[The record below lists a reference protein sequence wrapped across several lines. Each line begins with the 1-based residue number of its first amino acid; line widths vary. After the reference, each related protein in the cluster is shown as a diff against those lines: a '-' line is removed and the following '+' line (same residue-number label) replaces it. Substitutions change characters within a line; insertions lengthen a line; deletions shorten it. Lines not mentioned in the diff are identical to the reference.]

1 MRKRI
6 LFLLCF
12 LFVSAAAV
20 AQEDDAKNKNGS
32 FYSLYGVGYP
42 YDNTTA
48 RESGMGI
55 LGVSLSSIESNTL
68 QNPAAWG
75 SNFFSTA
82 SSGFRFSQYET
93 QNKNSKSVNSLLETG
108 YLQFI
113 FPIYKEK
120 LGFSASLYPVT
131 KSSYRVFSPSSYIN
145 SPADTINYITDYS
158 GSGGINKLE
167 LGFGWKINKNLSVGY
182 APSFAFLTRNNSE
195 SVYFSQ
201 SGLAD
206 NFLDKRYSGTAMGHR
221 FGALFEVGRLLN
233 QNDFL
238 SIGAALTLPINFNA
252 EQNKTINKQ
261 ISGVLQE
268 VVISTEKGTLTL
280 PMEMAFGFTYY
291 PNNYLNVSA
300 EGQFQQWSKFRSD
313 IQPTDEN
320 FMADRT
326 RAGIGAEYHPYRFGS
341 DRLLS
346 KFRYSAGIAYDTG
359 HLQIAGKKID
369 TIWLSAGI
377 GLRTL
382 SRSSVDISF
391 QYGLR
396 GTTANSLIKEN
407 IWALNLSVNLAELMF
422 IRPKLD

>member
-1 MRKRI
+1 MRKI
-6 LFLLCF
+6 LLPLFCF
-12 LFVSAAAV
+12 LFASATV
-20 AQEDDAKNKNGS
+20 LAQEDDTKNKNGS
-32 FYSLYGVGYP
+32 FYSLFGVGYP

-48 RESGMGI
+48 RQSGMGV
-55 LGVSLSSIESNTL
+55 LGVSLSGIESNTL

-75 SNFFSTA
+75 SNLFSTA
-82 SSGFRFSQYET
+82 SSGFRFSQYEAR
-93 QNKNSKSVNSLLETG
+93 NENSRNVNSLLETG

-120 LGFSASLYPVT
+120 LGFSAALYPVT
-131 KSSYRVFSPSSYIN
+131 KSSYRVFSPSFYVS
-145 SPADTINYITDYS
+145 SPGDTISYITDYS

-167 LGFGWKINKNLSVGY
+167 LGFGWKINQNLSVGY
-182 APSFAFLTRNNSE
+182 APSFAFITRNSNE
-195 SVYFSQ
+195 NVYFSQ

-206 NFLDKRYSGTAMGHR
+206 NFLDKRYSGTAIGHR
-221 FGALFEVGRLLN
+221 FGALFEVGSLLKES
-233 QNDFL
+233 DFL
-238 SIGAALTLPINFNA
+238 TIGAALTLPINFDA

-268 VVISTEKGTLTL
+268 VVISTETGKLSL
-280 PMEMAFGFTYY
+280 PMELAAGFTYY
-291 PNNYLNVSA
+291 ASNYVNVTA

-313 IQPTDEN
+313 IQPADEN
-320 FMADRT
+320 YMTDRI
-326 RAGIGAEYHPYRFGS
+326 RAGVGGEYHPYRFNS

-359 HLQIAGKKID
+359 HLQIAGKNID

-377 GLRTL
+377 GIRAL